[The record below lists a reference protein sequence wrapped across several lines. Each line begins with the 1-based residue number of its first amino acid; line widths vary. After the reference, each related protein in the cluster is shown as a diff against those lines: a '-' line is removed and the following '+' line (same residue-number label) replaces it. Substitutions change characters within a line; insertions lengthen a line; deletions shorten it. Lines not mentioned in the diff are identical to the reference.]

1 MLLKMIGIFII
12 TYAGGYALRVIFTM
26 LRDYWPQMVEAM
38 LIGVDPYCDRCGK
51 LAEARGF
58 LCDACSTD
66 IANGADYEAS

>member
-1 MLLKMIGIFII
+1 MICALIFVG
-12 TYAGGYALRVIFTM
+12 AFGFAVRVIWTM

-51 LAEARGF
+51 IAEQRGF

-66 IANGADYEAS
+66 IMNGADYEAS